1 MPTLLI
7 SLLAPFCSCLRSRAA
22 MHTEMLALRHQL
34 AVLQRSNRRRP
45 RLRVADRILWLGL
58 SRFWAKNP
66 IIQRRME
73 EGRVKQQSEFQKFDA
88 VVRKILSVSHKEL
101 QRRETGRALRQVGAP
116 RASAP

>member
-1 MPTLLI
+1 MRTLLV

-58 SRFWAKNP
+58 SRFWAGWRTALVIVKP
-66 IIQRRME
+66 ETVVAWHRQGFRLYMELEKSPRRP
-73 EGRVKQQSEFQKFDA
+73 GQ
-88 VVRKILSVSHKEL
+88 
-101 QRRETGRALRQVGAP
+101 
-116 RASAP
+116 ASRP